1 MHLTCAAEMQPH
13 PLRGLIQTP
22 QSKDGTQTVAAL
34 DKTAIARAIKGV
46 PLNGTVPV
54 VYLCTNSSHTT
65 ITNTR
70 PRTRATT
77 AATPC

>member
-1 MHLTCAAEMQPH
+1 
-13 PLRGLIQTP
+13 
-22 QSKDGTQTVAAL
+22 VAAL